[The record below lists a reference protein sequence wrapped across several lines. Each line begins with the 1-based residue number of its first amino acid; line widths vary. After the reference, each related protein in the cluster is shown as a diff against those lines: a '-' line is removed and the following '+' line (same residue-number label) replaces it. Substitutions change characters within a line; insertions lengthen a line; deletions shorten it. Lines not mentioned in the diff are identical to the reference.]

1 MSCTF
6 YYRIV
11 FPTHSLFAYPLLCL
25 DFRQSQLLLRISQK
39 VSCLCYLINS
49 THKFQSNHVTCNI
62 HVKNQHGPF
71 HLSKNTKAFPNIA
84 SSSLLISSLTFYGK
98 YLMTQARQ
106 YLLLIAIIIPRDI
119 YRRYGYFHSRNSFS
133 YQHSTCPSNPV
144 LAINFQVFF
153 FLYNPQNIYFQYVFY
168 FVFVFVIN

>member
-11 FPTHSLFAYPLLCL
+11 FPTHPLFVYPLLCL

-49 THKFQSNHVTCNI
+49 THKFQSNHLTCNI
-62 HVKNQHGPF
+62 HVKNQHGPS
-71 HLSKNTKAFPNIA
+71 HLSKNTKALPNIV

-106 YLLLIAIIIPRDI
+106 YLLLIAIITPRYI
-119 YRRYGYFHSRNSFS
+119 YWRYGYFHSRNSFS
-133 YQHSTCPSNPV
+133 YQHSTCPSSPV

-153 FLYNPQNIYFQYVFY
+153 FSLQPPEHLFSVCFLFHFCSCY
-168 FVFVFVIN
+168 